1 MLTEFEIVDATHTPQ
16 EYRMVAEL
24 LMRVFVEA
32 GYTERASANRLT
44 APEELQRRGDIILA
58 KSAAGEVLGM
68 VVCMRASSPGRQ
80 VAEPGEAEMH
90 LLAVDPQARRQ
101 GVASALIQAFEQ
113 RSRSNGFSKAVLS
126 TQPTMAPAQR
136 LYERHG
142 YHRNPGR
149 DWSGSN
155 GKKYLVYQKNL

>member
-1 MLTEFEIVDATHTPQ
+1 
-16 EYRMVAEL
+16 MVAEL

-44 APEELQRRGDIILA
+44 ARAELRKRGDIILA
-58 KSAAGEVLGM
+58 KSLTGEVLGM
-68 VVCMRASSPGRQ
+68 VVCARPSSPSCQ
-80 VAEPGEAEMH
+80 VAKSGEAEMH

-101 GVASALIQAFEQ
+101 GVASALIRAFEQ
-113 RSRSNGFSKAVLS
+113 RSRSNGYSKAVLS

-142 YHRNPGR
+142 YHRNRRR
-149 DWSGSN
+149 DWSGSH
-155 GKKYLVYQKNL
+155 GKSYLVYEKNL